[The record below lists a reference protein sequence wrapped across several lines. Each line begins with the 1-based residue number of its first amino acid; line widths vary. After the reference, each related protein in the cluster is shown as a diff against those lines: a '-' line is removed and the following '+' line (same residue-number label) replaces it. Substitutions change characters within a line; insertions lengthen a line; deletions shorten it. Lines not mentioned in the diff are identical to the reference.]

1 MPPEGYVPD
10 LTLTGEID
18 GLCRYGGRGFVGGG
32 GWDMWGM
39 LAGREGGWRCV
50 WGVGGGGKGDVGQG
64 GCDERSVAQD
74 LNTAVGV
81 KMLRVVRGGNA
92 RVGCEERFRFGGFGA
107 FGA

>member
-1 MPPEGYVPD
+1 MDCVD
-10 LTLTGEID
+10 M
-18 GLCRYGGRGFVGGG
+18 GGG
-32 GWDMWGM
+32 VLLGE
-39 LAGREGGWRCV
+39 AGGICGGCWR
-50 WGVGGGGKGDVGQG
+50 GGKGGGDAFGGLGGGGKGDVGQG

>member
-1 MPPEGYVPD
+1 MRE
-10 LTLTGEID
+10 
-18 GLCRYGGRGFVGGG
+18 VGGC
-32 GWDMWGM
+32 
-39 LAGREGGWRCV
+39 WR
-50 WGVGGGGKGDVGQG
+50 GGKGGGDAFGGLGGGEG

>member
-1 MPPEGYVPD
+1 MGYVGD
-10 LTLTGEID
+10 VG
-18 GLCRYGGRGFVGGG
+18 GAGRGVEMRLG
-32 GWDMWGM
+32 GW
-39 LAGREGGWRCV
+39 
-50 WGVGGGGKGDVGQG
+50 GGGGKGDVGQG

>member
-1 MPPEGYVPD
+1 
-10 LTLTGEID
+10 
-18 GLCRYGGRGFVGGG
+18 
-32 GWDMWGM
+32 M

-50 WGVGGGGKGDVGQG
+50 WGVGGGEG

>member
-1 MPPEGYVPD
+1 LGDV
-10 LTLTGEID
+10 G
-18 GLCRYGGRGFVGGG
+18 GAGRGVEMRLGGWGGGGGGGGG
-32 GWDMWGM
+32 GW
-39 LAGREGGWRCV
+39 
-50 WGVGGGGKGDVGQG
+50 GGGGRGGWWWGGGGGGGQG

>member
-1 MPPEGYVPD
+1 MGYVGD
-10 LTLTGEID
+10 VG
-18 GLCRYGGRGFVGGG
+18 GAGRGVEMRLG
-32 GWDMWGM
+32 GW
-39 LAGREGGWRCV
+39 
-50 WGVGGGGKGDVGQG
+50 GGGKGDVGQG